1 MVESKSN
8 GWRDASQIGCFVT
21 AHLGSTLVAEQGV
34 SQSWSH
40 HEDAQSLA
48 QGKRK
53 GGMLTLDASL
63 YSVLCLQKYKRH
75 KRTDESK
82 TLFH

>member
-21 AHLGSTLVAEQGV
+21 APLRSTSVAEQGV

-75 KRTDESK
+75 K
-82 TLFH
+82 LCVFVL